1 MELNGSVGDKKVV
14 TVSGSHKG
22 VGKTSLSQILLAHL
36 PHYTAIKITM
46 TGKDTGVYEDS
57 AHLMVP
63 GTDTYRMKQSGAEK
77 VYWIRATDDHIVDLM
92 KQVLGRVGD
101 ISGMLI
107 EGNTILRH
115 LKPTLS
121 CFVTTAT
128 LDSMKPSRIHALK
141 SADICVLNQRDGSIA
156 RDELQS
162 KLEHINPSIALFSFS
177 LLERP
182 GAANNNEFDRF
193 LKFVGERLN

>member
-1 MELNGSVGDKKVV
+1 MELNGSVGDKKVI

-22 VGKTSLSQILLAHL
+22 VGKTSLSQVLLAHL
-36 PHYTAIKITM
+36 PRYTAIKITM
-46 TGKDTGVYEDS
+46 TGKNTGVYEDN

-63 GTDTYRMKQSGAEK
+63 GTDTFRMKQSGAEK
-77 VYWIRATDDHIVDLM
+77 VFWIRATDDQIVDLM

-101 ISGMLI
+101 ISGLLI
-107 EGNTILRH
+107 EGNTVLRH

-128 LDSMKPSRIHALK
+128 LDSMKPSRIHALEN
-141 SADICVLNQRDGSIA
+141 ADICVLNQRDGSIT
-156 RDELQS
+156 RDALQP
-162 KLEHINPSIALFSFS
+162 KLEAINPSIALFSFS
-177 LLERP
+177 LLE
-182 GAANNNEFDRF
+182 GADTNTPECDGF